1 MTALKT
7 ITAPSGARF
16 TVSAEHADRFQA
28 LVNDLEAAGY
38 PIKSDQSGGYN
49 PRNIAGTNKP
59 SLHSYGRAID
69 VNWNENARGKPGS
82 IPEAVALELAK
93 KHGMTWGG
101 QWKNRDDMHFE
112 VADGAPVP
120 MQNRGLT
127 SFAGLSAPKTAPMP
141 TTETPVDPV
150 SMLMALF
157 QQGGGAAL
165 GAGTPPPGGA
175 PAGGG
180 GMQLPF
186 GLGGAPKSQANDLPD
201 PMAGAGQ
208 MQTPNL
214 LGGQRSPM
222 DMQALMQLAAT
233 KRRGGIG

>member
-1 MTALKT
+1 MSALKT

-38 PIKSDQSGGYN
+38 PIKGDQSGGYN

-101 QWKNRDDMHFE
+101 TWKNRDDMHFE
-112 VADGAPVP
+112 VADGGPVP

-127 SFAGLSAPKTAPMP
+127 SFAGLSAPKSEQMPFSLAAPV
-141 TTETPVDPV
+141 T
-150 SMLMALF
+150 
-157 QQGGGAAL
+157 GANPQDTIA
-165 GAGTPPPGGA
+165 AA
-175 PAGGG
+175 PAAVAGIK
-180 GMQLPF
+180 LPF
-186 GLGGAPKSQANDLPD
+186 GLSLGSAQSKSGGVELPEAPEMEAPD
-201 PMAGAGQ
+201 
-208 MQTPNL
+208 L
-214 LGGQRSPM
+214 LGGQRKPI
-222 DMQALMQLAAT
+222 DMSALMQLASV